1 MTETQNKKTEITY
14 KTDEKSLL
22 EEFKAMLDDYFICNA
37 EEKDSKL
44 IFSLENGQSFLL
56 HIEEINN

>member
-22 EEFKAMLDDYFICNA
+22 EEFKAMLDDYFICSLSDGEN
-37 EEKDSKL
+37 ST
-44 IFSLENGQSFLL
+44 IISLENGHKFSI
-56 HIEEINN
+56 HIKEIA